1 MPADWDNANS
11 IAMPAQ
17 NAPSYLSKT
26 DHPMVT
32 PPGMPSPVPSSST
45 DCSMTDV
52 CNSLQLTPEDAEKR
66 LGSFRTH
73 NMRFIPFIH
82 IPSHMTSQQLRVEK
96 PFVWLTIMAVLTPAI
111 DRRELVFAQIT
122 NIIHQKILV
131 EVAPN
136 MDMLLGLMV
145 FITW

>member
-1 MPADWDNANS
+1 
-11 IAMPAQ
+11 
-17 NAPSYLSKT
+17 
-26 DHPMVT
+26 
-32 PPGMPSPVPSSST
+32 
-45 DCSMTDV
+45 
-52 CNSLQLTPEDAEKR
+52 
-66 LGSFRTH
+66 
-73 NMRFIPFIH
+73 
-82 IPSHMTSQQLRVEK
+82 MTSQQLRVEK